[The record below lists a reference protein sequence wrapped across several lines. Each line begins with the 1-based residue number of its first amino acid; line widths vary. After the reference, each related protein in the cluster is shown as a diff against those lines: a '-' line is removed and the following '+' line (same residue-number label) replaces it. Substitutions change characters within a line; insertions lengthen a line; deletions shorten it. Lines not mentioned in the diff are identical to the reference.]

1 MKMEKTILSKKDL
14 EILEKIIAHYGDI
27 VGFDQIESLLADYA
41 YYELN
46 QRIKF
51 LVQRGWLIRIK
62 RGFYAVASLE
72 SHSFANISP
81 LIVSQIFVPNSYV
94 SFESALNYHG
104 LFDQLPNRVTAVTPV
119 KSKKYRFQNLDYQ
132 FVKARPKMMTGFEE
146 VSIEGREVK
155 VAEIEKALL
164 DFLHFRKDTYTV
176 DLVLEKLRE
185 AKNEID
191 PVKLATYARLYPIT
205 IQRRLGFLLDVA
217 GISSGELYK
226 SLKKRSGFARLTK
239 NSNIFSAKWRL
250 YYEDRFAK

>member
-14 EILEKIIAHYGDI
+14 EILEKIISHYGNI
-27 VGFDQIESLLADYA
+27 VGFDQIESLLADYS

-51 LVQRGWLIRIK
+51 LVKRGWLIRIK

-81 LIVSQIFVPNSYV
+81 LIVSQIFVPDSYV

-104 LFDQLPNRVTAVTPV
+104 LFDQLPNTVTAVTPV

-146 VSIEGREVK
+146 VSIEGRKVK

-164 DFLHFRKDTYTV
+164 D
-176 DLVLEKLRE
+176 
-185 AKNEID
+185 
-191 PVKLATYARLYPIT
+191 
-205 IQRRLGFLLDVA
+205 
-217 GISSGELYK
+217 
-226 SLKKRSGFARLTK
+226 
-239 NSNIFSAKWRL
+239 
-250 YYEDRFAK
+250 